1 MISALFCIYVE
12 LDEKIKNYIRMELL
26 GQRYKYLYDLNLE
39 NNAFL
44 LFISVDLVKRKIR
57 FWVVFFFFPEFL
69 KHYNYTVMLQKLT
82 IILRALITDPFT
94 HFYMLLLCS
103 TTQLVISRI
112 QDLG

>member
-57 FWVVFFFFPEFL
+57 FWVFFF
-69 KHYNYTVMLQKLT
+69 
-82 IILRALITDPFT
+82 
-94 HFYMLLLCS
+94 
-103 TTQLVISRI
+103 SRI
-112 QDLG
+112 FKALQLHSNVAKTDNNIEGTNHRPFHTFLYAFIVQYYSACNL